1 MKTMKTMKTP
11 KLFCNKRKK
20 MKIYYGTPEKYI
32 DVTTLCPIVDDSI
45 VIPCGED
52 IRIQRF
58 GDPLPNVLKH
68 ILIQKNNGTF
78 EIYHHDQEVRLDCK
92 RNIPFVIIA
101 YNNLVFVSN
110 FIQQI
115 IKYADSIIILDNAS
129 TYPKLHEYYDFLEYV
144 LKGKI
149 TIHRF
154 NHNYGP
160 HVYFKRKDLLPDIF
174 ILSDPDL
181 ELNPDMPKD
190 FVNRLLQLS
199 LQYKAYKVGLALKIS
214 DKAEWLEGEY
224 ADWSYNNELFFWS
237 RPMKHPEYEFYD
249 APVDTTFCFVN
260 FNYFNEVYPLMY
272 RVAGNFTCK
281 HLPWYK
287 DYAKNNIPI
296 IENMHYMKNNCG
308 STILRYIKDDKKKE
322 YDFEKK

>member
-1 MKTMKTMKTP
+1 
-11 KLFCNKRKK
+11 

-32 DVTTLCPIVDDSI
+32 DVTARCPIINNSL
-45 VIPCGED
+45 VIPCGD
-52 IRIQRF
+52 DNRIQRF
-58 GDPLPNVLKH
+58 GDPLPNVVKH
-68 ILIQKNNGTF
+68 IIIYKNDSTYQ
-78 EIYHHDQEVRLDCK
+78 IYHHDEEVRIDCK

-144 LKGKI
+144 LKDKI
-149 TIHRF
+149 TIHRLKE
-154 NHNYGP
+154 NYGH
-160 HVYFKRKDLLPDIF
+160 HVYRKRKELLPDIY

-181 ELNPDMPKD
+181 ELNPNMPKD
-190 FVNRLLQLS
+190 FVDRLLQLS
-199 LQYKAYKVGLALKIS
+199 LDYGAYKVGLALQIS

-224 ADWSYNNELFFWS
+224 ADWSYKNELYYWTH
-237 RPMKHPEYEFYD
+237 RVNNTEYELYD
-249 APVDTTFCFVN
+249 SAVDTTFCLVN
-260 FNYFNEVYPLMY
+260 VNCDRDLYPGMY

-296 IENMHYMKNNCG
+296 IENMHYMKNNSS
-308 STILRYIKDDKKKE
+308 STILKYVKDDKKLE
-322 YDFEKK
+322 YNL